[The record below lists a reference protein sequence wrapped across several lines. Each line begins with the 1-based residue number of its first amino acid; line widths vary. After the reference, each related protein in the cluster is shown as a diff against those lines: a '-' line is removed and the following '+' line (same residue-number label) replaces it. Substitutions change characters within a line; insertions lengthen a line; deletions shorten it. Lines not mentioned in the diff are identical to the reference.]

1 MEVKNIPN
9 NNQFRINKIEKLA
22 TEILHEIKKY
32 NDETLKIQRGFYM
45 AEQLK
50 DIGREKVV
58 EILNNMYLSQQQI
71 AFILGC
77 SQSTISRCLGRLQ
90 YVPGNSMDIDEAM
103 DFGLYWEESD
113 GEL

>member
-77 SQSTISRCLGRLQ
+77 SQPTISRCLARLQ